1 MINRS
6 PCRLNKSCLHL
17 VVEDLGLAS
26 LSLGDERLVQNIENI
41 LANTLQLVL
50 DLLAVVTDDGDVLF
64 GALGFL
70 LLLDGG
76 DDTPGSTA
84 GTNDVLVSNGE
95 KVTLIDGK
103 FASNL
108 KRNQSGGTATRKKR
122 RKERI
127 KRRRREVKV
136 KRSREAYVGDF
147 LYRELA
153 IYRVLDK

>member
-41 LANTLQLVL
+41 LANTLQLVF

-108 KRNQSGGTATRKKR
+108 KRNQSGEGCDPEKKE
-122 RKERI
+122 KGE
-127 KRRRREVKV
+127 
-136 KRSREAYVGDF
+136 D
-147 LYRELA
+147 
-153 IYRVLDK
+153 

>member
-1 MINRS
+1 M
-6 PCRLNKSCLHL
+6 PPELKASCLHL

-26 LSLGDERLVQNIENI
+26 LSLGNKRLVQNIENI
-41 LANTLQLVL
+41 LANTLQLVF
-50 DLLAVVTDDGDVLF
+50 DLLAVVTDDGDVLL

-84 GTNDVLVSNGE
+84 GSNDVLVSNGE

-108 KRNQSGGTATRKKR
+108 MRKSVRGGRLRPGKKE
-122 RKERI
+122 KGE
-127 KRRRREVKV
+127 
-136 KRSREAYVGDF
+136 D
-147 LYRELA
+147 
-153 IYRVLDK
+153 

>member
-6 PCRLNKSCLHL
+6 PCRLNKFCLHL

-108 KRNQSGGTATRKKR
+108 KRNQSGEGCDPGKKE
-122 RKERI
+122 KGE
-127 KRRRREVKV
+127 
-136 KRSREAYVGDF
+136 D
-147 LYRELA
+147 
-153 IYRVLDK
+153 

>member
-108 KRNQSGGTATRKKR
+108 KRNQSGEGCDPEKKE
-122 RKERI
+122 KGE
-127 KRRRREVKV
+127 
-136 KRSREAYVGDF
+136 D
-147 LYRELA
+147 
-153 IYRVLDK
+153 

>member
-84 GTNDVLVSNGE
+84 GTNNILVSNGE

-108 KRNQSGGTATRKKR
+108 KRNQSGEGCDPEKKE
-122 RKERI
+122 KGE
-127 KRRRREVKV
+127 
-136 KRSREAYVGDF
+136 D
-147 LYRELA
+147 
-153 IYRVLDK
+153 

>member
-1 MINRS
+1 M
-6 PCRLNKSCLHL
+6 PPELKASCLHL

-26 LSLGDERLVQNIENI
+26 LSLGNKRLVQNIENI
-41 LANTLQLVL
+41 LANTLQLVF
-50 DLLAVVTDDGDVLF
+50 DLLTVVTDDGDVLL

-84 GTNDVLVSNGE
+84 GSNDVLVSNGE

-108 KRNQSGGTATRKKR
+108 MRKSVRGGGGCDPEKRK
-122 RKERI
+122 KERI
-127 KRRRREVKV
+127 KRRRR
-136 KRSREAYVGDF
+136 GG
-147 LYRELA
+147 
-153 IYRVLDK
+153 

>member
-1 MINRS
+1 MPPPLS
-6 PCRLNKSCLHL
+6 WPKASCLHL

-41 LANTLQLVL
+41 LANTLQLVF
-50 DLLAVVTDDGDVLF
+50 DLLAVVTDDGDVLL

-108 KRNQSGGTATRKKR
+108 KRNQSGEGCDPEKKE
-122 RKERI
+122 KGE
-127 KRRRREVKV
+127 
-136 KRSREAYVGDF
+136 D
-147 LYRELA
+147 
-153 IYRVLDK
+153 

>member
-1 MINRS
+1 MGGGSSDLTLVARS
-6 PCRLNKSCLHL
+6 KLGEITVVVTLPVYRLFNHAPPLSWPKASCLHL

-41 LANTLQLVL
+41 LANTLQLVF
-50 DLLAVVTDDGDVLF
+50 DLLAVVTDDGDVLL

-84 GTNDVLVSNGE
+84 GANDVLVSNGE

-108 KRNQSGGTATRKKR
+108 KRNQSGEGCDPEKKE
-122 RKERI
+122 KGE
-127 KRRRREVKV
+127 
-136 KRSREAYVGDF
+136 D
-147 LYRELA
+147 
-153 IYRVLDK
+153 

>member
-41 LANTLQLVL
+41 LANTLQLVF
-50 DLLAVVTDDGDVLF
+50 DLLAVVTDDGDVLL

-84 GTNDVLVSNGE
+84 GANDVLVSNGE

-108 KRNQSGGTATRKKR
+108 KRNQSGEGCDPEKKE
-122 RKERI
+122 KGE
-127 KRRRREVKV
+127 
-136 KRSREAYVGDF
+136 D
-147 LYRELA
+147 
-153 IYRVLDK
+153 